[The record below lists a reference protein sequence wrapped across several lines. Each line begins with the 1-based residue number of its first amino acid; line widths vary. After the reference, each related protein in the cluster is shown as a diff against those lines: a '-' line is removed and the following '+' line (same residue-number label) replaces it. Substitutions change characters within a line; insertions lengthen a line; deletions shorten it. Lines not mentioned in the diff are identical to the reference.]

1 VSLPCLAFFIPDDV
15 NRITMTTM
23 RKSRTRLVPSN
34 TDKGDAISAIVLAVQ
49 MIVTVCKKLKYL
61 RKIVLVTNGTGAMDP
76 DDVAAIADKLK
87 EDDIQLIILGAD
99 FDDPD
104 YGFQEDTKDPTKAE
118 NEKTL
123 KDLAD
128 QSGGVFGTLAQAV
141 EELGIPR
148 IKAVNPV
155 ASYKGTLTLGDPT
168 VYESAMAIDVER
180 FPITMIARPPAAS
193 NFVVRSDMGPSQT
206 AAGPSTAP
214 QFDPPA
220 QDDGLSAIHNAR
232 TYQVKDEEAPGG
244 KKDIAR
250 EDLAKG
256 FEYGRTAVHIAQS
269 DENVTKLETKA
280 MLSIVGFIPAANV
293 GHAEVF

>member
-1 VSLPCLAFFIPDDV
+1 
-15 NRITMTTM
+15 MTTM
-23 RKSRTRLVPSN
+23 RKLRKHIVPSN
-34 TDKGDAISAIVLAVQ
+34 TNDGDAISAIVLAVQ
-49 MIVTVCKKLKYL
+49 MIVEVCKKLKYI

-76 DDVAAIADKLK
+76 DDVSAIADKLK
-87 EDDIQLIILGAD
+87 QDDIQLIILGAD

-104 YGFQEDTKDPTKAE
+104 YGFQENDKDPTKAE
-118 NEKTL
+118 NEIIL
-123 KDLAD
+123 KELAD
-128 QSGGVFGTLAQAV
+128 QSGGIFGTLAQAV
-141 EELGIPR
+141 DELSIPR
-148 IKAVNPV
+148 IKPVNPV

-180 FPITMIARPPAAS
+180 FPVTLVAKAPSAS
-193 NFVVRSDMGPSQT
+193 NFAVQSDMAPEQT
-206 AAGPSTAP
+206 TAGPSTAP
-214 QFDPPA
+214 QYDAPA

-256 FEYGRTAVHIAQS
+256 YEYGRTAVHIAQS

-280 MLSIVGFIPAANV
+280 MMSIVGFIPAANV
-293 GHAEVF
+293 SDPEVTCEEVP